1 MSVINEKRENIMRNN
16 NTAQDTLVFL
26 LEKMNPNTKEL
37 IIGVSLHGDVDFS
50 VLKTNGFRFVSTI
63 RMTKPGEITTVSNLP
78 NEIKVFDC
86 PNQLLVEFTGIF
98 PYLEELNLEGNYV
111 RHMDFIP
118 LPKLKILNIN
128 NNRMTD
134 INQVPY
140 SLEELYINRNGT
152 RVLNLK
158 NVPKLRVLHS
168 IGNDMIR
175 IQNVPASMVDLQIE
189 ENPMVDIGYTAMP
202 TASTKQTTDDDMH
215 EIQVE
220 LDYVDSMNAYF
231 RLKQK
236 YETDRK
242 SQLQKA
248 FEKGKTR
255 KQGSKLAKEARP
267 KCIRC
272 RRPFGTI
279 FECRDRRFIAVCGNK
294 NDPCDLNIQLY
305 RGNYSNREYMLYLF
319 REQMEDLKDN
329 IISQKLDT
337 LFSYISEEKSAEKFK
352 RQLKDYSIDN
362 NIYKELLNEYTE
374 IHSNPHK
381 RELIRNKIRQI
392 YELKNAM
399 KQMLT
404 QYETDEN
411 AEIMGVIT
419 DIYVRE
425 YLPEIHNLRL
435 LCYEVMEMS
444 ETGNSKETDQHK
456 EMRLFQKNVSLSK
469 VDYITGE
476 PPRVI
481 AYTA

>member
-1 MSVINEKRENIMRNN
+1 MSVINEQRENIMRNN

-26 LEKMNPNTKEL
+26 LEKMNPNIKEL

-50 VLKTNGFRFVSTI
+50 VLKINGFRFVSTI

-86 PNQLLVEFTGIF
+86 PNQLLVEFTGVF
-98 PYLEELNLEGNYV
+98 PYLEELNLEGNYLQ
-111 RHMDFIP
+111 RMDFTP
-118 LPKLKILNIN
+118 LPKLKILNLN
-128 NNRMTD
+128 DNRMSEIQSLPT
-134 INQVPY
+134 
-140 SLEELYINRNGT
+140 SLEELYVNRNGT

-158 NVPKLRVLHS
+158 YVSKLRVLHT

-175 IQNVPASMVDLQIE
+175 IQDVPASMVDLKIE
-189 ENPMVDIGYTAMP
+189 DNPMVDIGYSAMP
-202 TASTKQTTDDDMH
+202 TTSNA
-215 EIQVE
+215 VE
-220 LDYVDSMNAYF
+220 DEREVQIEVDYVESLHAYF

-242 SQLQKA
+242 NLLKKT
-248 FEKGKTR
+248 FEKGRTR

-272 RRPFGTI
+272 HRPFGTI
-279 FECRDRRFIAVCGNK
+279 FESRDRRYIAVCGNK

-319 REQMEDLKDN
+319 REQMEELKDK

-362 NIYKELLNEYTE
+362 NIYKDLLNEYNE

-381 RELIRNKIRQI
+381 RELIRNKITQI

-404 QYETDEN
+404 QYESDEN
-411 AEIMGVIT
+411 AENMAVIT
-419 DIYVRE
+419 DIYARE

-444 ETGNSKETDQHK
+444 ETGRSKDTDDRK
-456 EMRLFQKNVSLSK
+456 EMQLFQKDVSLAK
-469 VDYITGE
+469 MDYITGE

-481 AYTA
+481 AYKS